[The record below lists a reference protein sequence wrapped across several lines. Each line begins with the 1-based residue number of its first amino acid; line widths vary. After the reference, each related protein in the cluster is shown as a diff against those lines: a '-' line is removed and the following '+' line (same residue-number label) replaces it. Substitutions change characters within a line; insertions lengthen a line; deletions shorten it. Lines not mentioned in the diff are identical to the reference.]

1 MKTPLRTSV
10 TARTPKTPR
19 PAAKATSSTPA
30 RPRSTRKPRLS
41 APRAAEPIVETP
53 MSPSEEAIRQ
63 RAYEIY
69 RGRQAD
75 GDAISDWL
83 QAEQELVARAS

>member
-1 MKTPLRTSV
+1 
-10 TARTPKTPR
+10 
-19 PAAKATSSTPA
+19 
-30 RPRSTRKPRLS
+30 
-41 APRAAEPIVETP
+41 

-69 RGRQAD
+69 LGRQAD